1 MTPPTMGITH
11 ARVVL
16 HSIDMARKEVC
27 DLLVD
32 TGSTLSWVPEEVAAR
47 VGIQATEVR
56 TFRLADGREVERPVG
71 EAILEAEGL
80 RGATRIVFARPGD
93 GSLLGLHA
101 LEGLGLEVDPG
112 DRTLRRTDA
121 FLAFA
126 TSYSFRGFSRS
137 HRRVGPGSRGPHPL
151 WVASED
157 RRRPGGR
164 RKVELPTQAAERYH
178 FDDRVRR
185 VILPAAVVGARGTNM
200 ANHLIA
206 ILAGALV
213 TSIGAGVAL

>member
-1 MTPPTMGITH
+1 MTPPVMGITH

-16 HSIDMARKEVC
+16 HSIDMARNEAC
-27 DLLVD
+27 DLIVD

-56 TFRLADGREVERPVG
+56 TFRLADGRRVDRPVG

-126 TSYSFRGFSRS
+126 TS
-137 HRRVGPGSRGPHPL
+137 
-151 WVASED
+151 
-157 RRRPGGR
+157 
-164 RKVELPTQAAERYH
+164 
-178 FDDRVRR
+178 
-185 VILPAAVVGARGTNM
+185 
-200 ANHLIA
+200 
-206 ILAGALV
+206 
-213 TSIGAGVAL
+213 

>member
-1 MTPPTMGITH
+1 MTPPIMGITH

-27 DLLVD
+27 DLIVD
-32 TGSTLSWVPEEVAAR
+32 TGSTLSWVPEEAAAR

-56 TFRLADGREVERPVG
+56 TFRLADGRQVDRPVG

-126 TSYSFRGFSRS
+126 TS
-137 HRRVGPGSRGPHPL
+137 
-151 WVASED
+151 
-157 RRRPGGR
+157 
-164 RKVELPTQAAERYH
+164 
-178 FDDRVRR
+178 
-185 VILPAAVVGARGTNM
+185 
-200 ANHLIA
+200 
-206 ILAGALV
+206 
-213 TSIGAGVAL
+213 

>member
-1 MTPPTMGITH
+1 M
-11 ARVVL
+11 
-16 HSIDMARKEVC
+16 
-27 DLLVD
+27 LVAPAHERD
-32 TGSTLSWVPEEVAAR
+32 DGWEEVAAR

-80 RGATRIVFARPGD
+80 WGATRIVFARPGD

-126 TSYSFRGFSRS
+126 TS
-137 HRRVGPGSRGPHPL
+137 
-151 WVASED
+151 
-157 RRRPGGR
+157 
-164 RKVELPTQAAERYH
+164 
-178 FDDRVRR
+178 
-185 VILPAAVVGARGTNM
+185 
-200 ANHLIA
+200 
-206 ILAGALV
+206 
-213 TSIGAGVAL
+213 

>member
-1 MTPPTMGITH
+1 MTHPVIGITR

-27 DLLVD
+27 DLIVD

-56 TFRLADGREVERPVG
+56 TFRLADGRLVDRPVG

-112 DRTLRRTDA
+112 ARTLRKTEA

-126 TSYSFRGFSRS
+126 TS
-137 HRRVGPGSRGPHPL
+137 
-151 WVASED
+151 
-157 RRRPGGR
+157 
-164 RKVELPTQAAERYH
+164 
-178 FDDRVRR
+178 
-185 VILPAAVVGARGTNM
+185 
-200 ANHLIA
+200 
-206 ILAGALV
+206 
-213 TSIGAGVAL
+213 

>member
-1 MTPPTMGITH
+1 MKDGMTPPTMGITH

-16 HSIDMARKEVC
+16 YSIDMARNEAC

-47 VGIQATEVR
+47 IGIQATEVR
-56 TFRLADGREVERPVG
+56 TFRLADGREVDRPVG
-71 EAILEAEGL
+71 EAILECEGL

-112 DRTLRRTDA
+112 ARVLRRTDA

-126 TSYSFRGFSRS
+126 TS
-137 HRRVGPGSRGPHPL
+137 
-151 WVASED
+151 
-157 RRRPGGR
+157 
-164 RKVELPTQAAERYH
+164 
-178 FDDRVRR
+178 
-185 VILPAAVVGARGTNM
+185 
-200 ANHLIA
+200 
-206 ILAGALV
+206 
-213 TSIGAGVAL
+213 

>member
-56 TFRLADGREVERPVG
+56 TFRLADGRRVDRPVG

-93 GSLLGLHA
+93 GSLLGTPRPRGI
-101 LEGLGLEVDPG
+101 GLG
-112 DRTLRRTDA
+112 A
-121 FLAFA
+121 
-126 TSYSFRGFSRS
+126 
-137 HRRVGPGSRGPHPL
+137 
-151 WVASED
+151 
-157 RRRPGGR
+157 RPGC
-164 RKVELPTQAAERYH
+164 E
-178 FDDRVRR
+178 
-185 VILPAAVVGARGTNM
+185 GAPQ
-200 ANHLIA
+200 
-206 ILAGALV
+206 
-213 TSIGAGVAL
+213 